1 MDNFG
6 NNMNQQNGQPMQGNI
21 PNMNKQ
27 MNGMNNQQGGQAQGN
42 SNQNTT
48 LNKQARNNGSQIQ
61 WVGNM
66 APGAIVGTRKNIKII
81 DSYEFPQYG
90 MRVEILEYQKLIGS
104 TNIYGAQSLWFM
116 NEANIKCRQI
126 AIYMM
131 NSSCKIEAGAMSYY
145 QGPLEMTT
153 GINGAGKFVSQMF
166 TGKLTGEKMIMPEY
180 RGSGILVLEPSFKH
194 FFVGELEPGEEI
206 IVDKG
211 MFYAA
216 STSVNVAPVFA
227 GSATGTLLGGEG
239 IFMQKLSGPGMIVL
253 ELPVPMDEIN
263 ICKLN
268 NDVLRVDGNF
278 AVLRDASIAMTVEG
292 AGKTLVGSAMS
303 GEGLANVFRGSGQ
316 VWLAPTIKV
325 YDALRLA
332 KMMGGDV
339 AAVDMNTSTGQSK
352 AK

>member
-1 MDNFG
+1 MDNM
-6 NNMNQQNGQPMQGNI
+6 NMNQQA

-27 MNGMNNQQGGQAQGN
+27 NVNIGGQAQ
-42 SNQNTT
+42 QNANAGVDTT
-48 LNKQARNNGSQIQ
+48 LNKQNQNRGSIN

-66 APGAIVGTRKNIKII
+66 APGAIVGTRKNIEII
-81 DSYEFPQYG
+81 ANYEYPQYG
-90 MRVEILEYQKLIGS
+90 MRVEVLEYQKLLGS

-116 NEANIKCRQI
+116 NQANIKCRQI
-126 AIYMM
+126 AIYML
-131 NSSCKIEAGAMSYY
+131 NSACKIEAGAMSYY
-145 QGPLEMTT
+145 QGPMEMTS

-166 TGKLTGEKMIMPEY
+166 TGKLTGEKVIMPEY
-180 RGSGILVLEPSFKH
+180 TGSGILVLEPSFKH
-194 FFVGELEPGEEI
+194 FFVGELSPGEEI

-216 STSVNVAPVFA
+216 SQSVNVAPVFA
-227 GSATGTLLGGEG
+227 GTGTGTILGGEG
-239 IFMQKLSGPGMIVL
+239 IFMQKLTGPGMIVL
-253 ELPVPMDEIN
+253 ELPVPMSEIN
-263 ICKLN
+263 IVNLN
-268 NDVLRVDGNF
+268 NDILRVDGNF
-278 AVLRDASIAMTVEG
+278 AVLRDASIAMSVEG

-303 GEGLANVFRGSGQ
+303 GEGLVNVFRGTGQ

-352 AK
+352 PK